1 MELRVLRYFLGV
13 AEAGGMTRAAR
24 RLHVTQ
30 PTLSRQLRELEE
42 ELGRKLFIRGS
53 HSLTLTPEGMLLRRR
68 AEEILGMVRKTE
80 SEFSAAGSE
89 VVGEVCIG
97 GGETEAMRRI
107 ARLVCE
113 VRREYPGIR
122 FHLFSGNAEDVTER
136 LDKGMLDFGIL
147 IQPVDL
153 GKYEFADL
161 PDKDRWGVV
170 MRRDSPL
177 ARQRSVSREDLL
189 GKPLIF
195 SRQVMRRL
203 AEENEYSAWFG
214 AGRDRLNVVATYN
227 LIYNAALMVEEG
239 VGYAVTLDRLL
250 HLTGRGTL
258 CFRPLTPRL
267 ESGLNIVW
275 KRNAPFS
282 TAGRIFLERIQNS
295 FDPAGAQE

>member
-53 HSLTLTPEGMLLRRR
+53 HSLTLTQEGMLLRRR

-80 SEFSAAGSE
+80 SEFSAIGAE
-89 VVGEVCIG
+89 VGGEVYIG

-107 ARLVCE
+107 ARLVRE
-113 VRREYPGIR
+113 VREKYPEVR
-122 FHLFSGNAEDVTER
+122 FHFFSGNAEDVIER
-136 LDKGMLDFGIL
+136 LDKGLLDFGVL
-147 IQPVDL
+147 IQPVDIE
-153 GKYEFADL
+153 KYEFVNL
-161 PDKDRWGVV
+161 PDLDLWGVV

-177 ARQRSVSREDLL
+177 ARRRSIRREDLL
-189 GKPLIF
+189 GVPLIF

-203 AEENEYSAWFG
+203 AQENEYSAWFG
-214 AGRDRLNVVATYN
+214 EERDRLNVVATYN

-250 HLTGRGTL
+250 NVTGSGAL
-258 CFRPLTPRL
+258 CFRPLEPRVA
-267 ESGLNIVW
+267 SGLNVVW
-275 KRNAPFS
+275 KKNAPFS
-282 TAGRIFLERIQNS
+282 AAAGIFLERLLEE
-295 FDPAGAQE
+295 FGRVDP